1 MELKIARLAPTR
13 QYAIEELRSAITT
26 GKFLPGERL
35 IERELCERLRVSRTV
50 VRETLRQ
57 LETEGLVTTIAYR
70 GPVVTLLTPAE
81 AAGIYQV
88 RAALES
94 LAARLFAARAIDT
107 DQARLKSM
115 LDDVATAYA
124 AGEPTSILDA
134 KAKFY
139 EALVAGSGN
148 PVIGSML
155 RQILAR
161 TMLLRSLSLS
171 KPGRSQQS
179 IAELRAIVDA
189 IFRRDADGA
198 SRAST
203 EHVEQAAAVALQVLQ
218 GASLTKGRPRLEAAA
233 STT

>member
-13 QYAIEELRSAITT
+13 QHAIEELRSAITT
-26 GKFLPGERL
+26 GKFRPGERL
-35 IERELCERLRVSRTV
+35 IERELCDRLRVSRTV

-70 GPVVTLLTPAE
+70 GPVVTLLTPDE

-94 LAARLFAARAIDT
+94 LAARLFATRAIDT
-107 DQARLKSM
+107 DRARLKSM
-115 LDDVATAYA
+115 LEDVAKAYA
-124 AGEPTSILDA
+124 ADDPTSILGT

-139 EALVAGSGN
+139 DALVAGSGN

-171 KPGRSQQS
+171 NPGRSHQS
-179 IAELRAIVDA
+179 IAELRSIVDA

-218 GASLTKGRPRLEAAA
+218 GGPLAKGRPRLKAAA